1 MSSIVAAGS
10 VSDFFV
16 DMVGD
21 AMKAR
26 RVEASP
32 AATHYIVGLL
42 SDFAKPDARA
52 EETLERPLTFLLDEA
67 LHTPNVGERFEKLR
81 SLGDGILYSS
91 GFFGDHFEAR
101 GVDHKYIIGLGATA
115 YENAGALIVTPAAR
129 GESSLDVFGELA
141 AKFAAFV
148 AVLTDVADATVAQGI
163 QSSKNLVKLYERWL
177 RTRSDRLADALSS
190 HGFMTPRGAGG
201 GAAS

>member
-16 DMVGD
+16 DMVDD

-42 SDFAKPDARA
+42 ADFAKPDARA

-101 GVDHKYIIGLGATA
+101 GVDARYIIGLGATA
-115 YENAGALIVTPAAR
+115 YENAGALIVAP
-129 GESSLDVFGELA
+129 GSESSLDVFRELA

>member
-1 MSSIVAAGS
+1 MNNIVATGS

-16 DMVGD
+16 DIVGD
-21 AMKAR
+21 ALKAR

-101 GVDHKYIIGLGATA
+101 GVDSRYIIGLGATA
-115 YENAGALIVTPAAR
+115 YENAGALLTTPAAAH
-129 GESSLDVFGELA
+129 GTLDVFGELA

-148 AVLTDVADATVAQGI
+148 AVLTDVADTTVAQGI
-163 QSSKNLVKLYERWL
+163 RSSKHLVKLYERWL

-190 HGFMTPRGAGG
+190 HGFVTPRGSG
-201 GAAS
+201 GAIS

>member
-1 MSSIVAAGS
+1 MSNIVAAGS
-10 VSDFFV
+10 VSEFFV
-16 DMVGD
+16 DMVDD
-21 AMKAR
+21 AIKAR

-52 EETLERPLTFLLDEA
+52 EETLDRPLTFLLDEA

-91 GFFGDHFEAR
+91 GFFGGHFAAR
-101 GVDHKYIIGLGATA
+101 GVDSKYIIGLGATA
-115 YENAGALIVTPAAR
+115 YENAGALMVSPAAR
-129 GESSLDVFGELA
+129 GESTLDVFRELA

-177 RTRSDRLADALSS
+177 RTRSNRLADALSS
-190 HGFMTPRGAGG
+190 HGFVTPRGTG

>member
-1 MSSIVAAGS
+1 MSNIVAAGS
-10 VSDFFV
+10 VSEFFV
-16 DMVGD
+16 DIVGD

-67 LHTPNVGERFEKLR
+67 LHTPNLGERFDKLR

-101 GVDHKYIIGLGATA
+101 GVDANYIIGLGATA
-115 YENAGALIVTPAAR
+115 YESAGALIVNPATR
-129 GESSLDVFGELA
+129 GESTLDVFRELA

-148 AVLTDVADATVAQGI
+148 AVLTDIADVTVAKGV

-177 RTRSDRLADALSS
+177 RSRSDRLAEALSS
-190 HGFMTPRGAGG
+190 HGFVTPRGSG

>member
-1 MSSIVAAGS
+1 MSSIIPAGS

-16 DMVGD
+16 DMVDD

-101 GVDHKYIIGLGATA
+101 GVDHNYIIGLGAMA
-115 YENAGALIVTPAAR
+115 YENASAIIVAPSR
-129 GESSLDVFGELA
+129 ESPLDVFRELA

-148 AVLTDVADATVAQGI
+148 AVLADVADATVAQGI

-177 RTRSDRLADALSS
+177 LTRSDRLADALSS
-190 HGFMTPRGAGG
+190 HGFVTPRGVGSG
-201 GAAS
+201 SAS